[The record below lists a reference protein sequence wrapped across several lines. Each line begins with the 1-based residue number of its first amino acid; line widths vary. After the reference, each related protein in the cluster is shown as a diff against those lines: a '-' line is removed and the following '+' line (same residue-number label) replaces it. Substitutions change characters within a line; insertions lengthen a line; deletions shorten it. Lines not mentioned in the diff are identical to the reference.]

1 MAKRKFK
8 YKIKPIIGSF
18 LILFIIFMTL
28 KGVFKMIVNQDEYY
42 LAGLSYTI
50 PLYDENLKQLTNLPR
65 GIVVEKE
72 SKTIEK
78 DNVIYNYIK
87 VNNNAYYVNKNNLAK
102 DKESIV
108 LEKEIFVRTS
118 TVLYEDK
125 DTNNIYDVLKKGDKL
140 EVVDYYGLNDNGTI
154 TTYKVKKDNKEGYV
168 YGKYIVLS
176 EKEALAHYKPDE
188 IYKFHT
194 IKGNTL
200 GGGSPANLDY
210 YPWDKPVFKDNLMP
224 DPVYAWYLNSSS
236 SVINNVDKYISLAE
250 DTKINAFVVD
260 IKDNKMPGYKSEVMK
275 EYSPT
280 NYKKA
285 NNSFENYKNA
295 IQKLKNAG
303 FYVIGRITVF
313 KDEYFVND
321 HPEYSMVKKGT
332 NNPYLHQGTYW
343 PSPFQRSV
351 WEFNV
356 NLAKEAVEEMGFNEI
371 QFDYIRF
378 PDLIKEPE
386 SQGLVDFH
394 NDYNEEKAQAI
405 QCFLMYARDQL
416 HKLNVYLSADVFG
429 ESANGY
435 VTAYGQY
442 WPAISNVVDVIS
454 GMPYPDHFSKYE
466 YGFDVPVWTVPYD
479 ILTKWGSYVMLR
491 QKEIKKPAKLRTW
504 IQAYDVPPYKHS
516 GGLDVNAEYVYKEIK
531 ALFDAGLTDGYMTWK
546 SNSDIEKYNS
556 QLPAYQKDY
565 K

>member
-1 MAKRKFK
+1 MAKKKYK
-8 YKIKPIIGSF
+8 YKIKPIIGILLF
-18 LILFIIFMTL
+18 LILIFITL
-28 KGVFKMIVNQDEYY
+28 KGVFQMLINQDEYY
-42 LAGLSYTI
+42 LTGLSYTI
-50 PLYDENLKQLTNLPR
+50 PLYDENLKQVTSLPR
-65 GIVVEKE
+65 GTIVKKE

-78 DNVIYNYIK
+78 DNVTYNYIK
-87 VNNNAYYVNKNNLAK
+87 VNNNAYYVNKNNLTK
-102 DKESIV
+102 DKDSIV
-108 LEKEIFVRTS
+108 PEKEIFVRTP
-118 TVLYEDK
+118 TVLYEEK
-125 DTNNIYDVLKKGDKL
+125 DTNNISDVLKKGDKL
-140 EVVDYYGLNDNGTI
+140 EVLEYYDLKDDGTI
-154 TTYKVKKDNKEGYV
+154 TLYKVKKDDKEGYV
-168 YGKYIVLS
+168 FGKYVVLT
-176 EKEALAHYKPDE
+176 EQEALSHYKPDE

-194 IKGNTL
+194 TKGNTL

-210 YPWDKPVFKDNLMP
+210 FPWDKPVFENNNMP

-236 SVINNVDKYISLAE
+236 SVINNVDKYIKLAE

-275 EYSPT
+275 KYSPT
-280 NYKKA
+280 NYDKA
-285 NNSFENYKNA
+285 NNSFEDYKKA
-295 IQKLKNAG
+295 IQKLKDAG

-313 KDEYFVND
+313 KDEYLVED

-332 NNPYLHQGTYW
+332 NTPYLHQGTYW
-343 PSPFQRSV
+343 PSPFQRAV
-351 WEFNV
+351 WQFNV
-356 NLAKEAVEEMGFNEI
+356 ELAKEAVKEMGFNEI

-386 SQGLVDFH
+386 AMGLIDYR

-405 QCFLMYARDQL
+405 QGFLMYARDQL
-416 HKLNVYLSADVFG
+416 HKLNVYVSADVFG

-466 YGFDVPVWTVPYD
+466 YGFKVPVWTVPD
-479 ILTKWGSYVMLR
+479 EILTEWGKRVMLR
-491 QKEIKKPAKLRTW
+491 QKEIEKPAKLRTW
-504 IQAYDVPPYKHS
+504 VQAYDVPSYKHP
-516 GGLDVNAEYVYKEIK
+516 GGLVVDADYVYKEIK

-546 SNSDIEKYNS
+546 SNSDIEKYRS
-556 QLPAYQKDY
+556 QLPTYQKDY